1 MTLDELRAKY
11 IAAHKILKA
20 ERGARE
26 WVFRND
32 PTKRAAKVAEM
43 DAVLATLEEMKDA
56 LKAHLE
62 PGYEQVSLI
71 DVPQP
76 AKYT

>member
-1 MTLDELRAKY
+1 MTLDELKTKY
-11 IAAHKILKA
+11 TEAVKTVKA
-20 ERGARE
+20 ERKMRE
-26 WVFRND
+26 WVFRGD
-32 PTKRAAKVAEM
+32 ADKMAKKVAEM
-43 DAVLATLEEMKDA
+43 DTLLDTLEEMKDA

-71 DVPQP
+71 DVAQP